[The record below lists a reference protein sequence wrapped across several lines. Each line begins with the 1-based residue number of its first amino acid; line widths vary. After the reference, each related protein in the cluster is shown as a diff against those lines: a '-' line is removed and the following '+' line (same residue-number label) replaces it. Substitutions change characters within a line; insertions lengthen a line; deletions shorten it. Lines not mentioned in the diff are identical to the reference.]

1 MPKRVRRGTSL
12 IFSSVSQAVRAAL
25 SAYVAVPSDAATSR
39 GTIEP
44 LESRTLLSTSWFVS
58 PNGSDSNAGTIS
70 APFKSIQHAA
80 DIAQAGD
87 HVEIRAGTY
96 HEDVAPQHSGTLG
109 APIVFEAYN
118 NEPVT
123 VSGADPISN
132 WTDYKGS
139 IYSASMSWDL
149 GEGNNQV
156 FVDGT
161 MINEARFPN
170 TSLDPSHPTE
180 GTVKSA
186 SDGSSTATI
195 YDPSL
200 SQASGTW
207 VGATI
212 HISPGQAWTS
222 QTGTIISSSPGQVTF
237 QYEKLDRYELP
248 SAGNHYYITGTFKA
262 LDTGGEWYR
271 DPSGK
276 LYLETPRGDSPAG
289 HDIEAK
295 HRDFAF
301 DVSGQSYI
309 TIQNLNIFAATIN
322 SNGGSRGLVINHINA
337 KYTGQFLKTVDG
349 WHIPTNAGINL
360 NGPGDIL
367 ENSVV
372 QYSAGDGVMVEG
384 SNCRVTNNVIHDVDY
399 DGVDA
404 AAIHVMGNGT
414 EVDHNTIYNA
424 GRSGIVH
431 QASGL
436 KILYNSITAVGLQ
449 TTEAGGIYT
458 VGQNGGGSEIAYN
471 KIYSFHS
478 GGYGQTGLFFDN
490 SSSNFY
496 VHNNDVWD
504 VDNALKANG
513 YAQSLYF
520 SNNTLQGSWYSV
532 FNDSKGNWDGTK
544 LIDNVLEGVF
554 NFGSGSSASS
564 NSASASAGI
573 GAGDFSSGASSSIVA
588 VSTTPPPLTSSDG
601 SKSSSGGS
609 TTGSSSGSS
618 NSSGDQTQST
628 GSSTP
633 PPFVGPVLVTP
644 VVPPAPTTPAAWAA
658 QVQSDRD
665 TIKNTQLS
673 EQQQLVAM
681 NNTLKT
687 DIAAYHTALTQRN
700 KGPQRQDTPSTAL
713 AVVGPVAAADSATQV
728 QALSK
733 AIQNDRDAIATY
745 RKEIPVVLSS
755 VRQKLTADLTSL
767 KKALRKSPR
776 A

>member
-12 IFSSVSQAVRAAL
+12 ILSSVSQAVRAAL
-25 SAYVAVPSDAATSR
+25 SAYVAVPSEASIAR

-58 PNGSDSNAGTIS
+58 PSGSDSNAGSVS
-70 APFKSIQHAA
+70 APFKTIQHAA
-80 DIAQAGD
+80 NIAQAGD

-96 HEDVAPQHSGTLG
+96 HEDVVPQHSGTLG
-109 APIVFEAYN
+109 SPIVFEAYN

-123 VSGADPISN
+123 VTGADPITN
-132 WTDYKGS
+132 WTDYKGA
-139 IYSASMSWDL
+139 IYSAPMSWDL

-170 TSLDPSHPTE
+170 TSLDPSHPSE

-186 SDGSSTATI
+186 SDGSTTATI
-195 YDPSL
+195 YDPAL
-200 SQASGTW
+200 NQASGTW

-237 QYEKLDRYELP
+237 QYEKLDKYELP

-262 LDTGGEWYR
+262 LDAGGEWYR

-276 LYLETPRGDSPAG
+276 LYLETPRGDSPAA

-295 HRDFAF
+295 HRAYAF
-301 DVSGQSYI
+301 DVSNQSYI
-309 TIQNLNIFAATIN
+309 TIQNLNIFSATVN
-322 SNGGSRGLVINHINA
+322 SNGGSRGLVLNHINA

-372 QYSAGDGVMVEG
+372 QYSAGDGVMVLG
-384 SNCRVTNNVIHDVDY
+384 SNCRITNNVVHDVDY

-404 AAIHVMGNGT
+404 AAIRVMGSGT

-436 KILYNSITAVGLQ
+436 KILYNTITAIGIQ

-458 VGQNGGGSEIAYN
+458 VHQNGGGTEIAYN

-478 GGYGQTGLFFDN
+478 GGYGQTGLFLDN
-490 SSSNFY
+490 SSSNFN
-496 VHNNDVWD
+496 VHNNQVTD

-513 YAQSLYF
+513 YGQNLYIA
-520 SNNTLQGSWYSV
+520 NNTLQGSWYSV
-532 FNDSKGNWDGTK
+532 FNDSKGNWNGTK
-544 LIDNVLEGVF
+544 VVNNVLEGVF
-554 NFGSGSSASS
+554 KLGAGASAYS
-564 NSASASAGI
+564 NSASASKGI
-573 GAGDFSSGASSSIVA
+573 GAGDFSSGASSSVVA
-588 VSTTPPPLTSSDG
+588 VSTAPPPLTSSGGG
-601 SKSSSGGS
+601 SSGSGGS
-609 TTGSSSGSS
+609 SNGYSSGSS
-618 NSSGDQTQST
+618 GDDTQST
-628 GSSTP
+628 SSDAP
-633 PPFVGPVLVTP
+633 PALVGPVQTTP
-644 VVPPAPTTPAAWAA
+644 VVPPTPTTPAGWAT
-658 QVQSDRD
+658 QIQSDRD
-665 TIKNTQLS
+665 TIKNTQVS
-673 EQQQLVAM
+673 QQQQLQAM

-700 KGPQRQDTPSTAL
+700 RSHRQETPSTSL
-713 AVVGPVAAADSATQV
+713 AVVGPVAAASTTQV

-733 AIQNDRDAIATY
+733 AIQSDRAAIVAY
-745 RKEIPVVLSS
+745 RKAIPVVLSA
-755 VRQKLTADLTSL
+755 VRQKLTADLRSMKL
-767 KKALRKSPR
+767 SLRKSHK